1 MVKADLGTQKK
12 NKPAD
17 EYPGEKDGDYA
28 ERTIDG

>member
-12 NKPAD
+12 NKPV
-17 EYPGEKDGDYA
+17 EKYPGEKDGDDA